1 MCAGDDNEELV
12 RIADFGLSKIFE
24 QGEELKT
31 ACGTPDYVGMSKKEE
46 KRRRRRRR
54 RKGKKIPI
62 FLTAPEVLECKP
74 YDMAVD
80 IWSVG
85 VITYILYVLLL
96 LPPSFSPF
104 LFLSSF

>member
-31 ACGTPDYVGMSKKEE
+31 ACGTPDYVGMSKK
-46 KRRRRRRR
+46 KRRRR
-54 RKGKKIPI
+54 RKGKKILI

-104 LFLSSF
+104 SPFLFLSSF